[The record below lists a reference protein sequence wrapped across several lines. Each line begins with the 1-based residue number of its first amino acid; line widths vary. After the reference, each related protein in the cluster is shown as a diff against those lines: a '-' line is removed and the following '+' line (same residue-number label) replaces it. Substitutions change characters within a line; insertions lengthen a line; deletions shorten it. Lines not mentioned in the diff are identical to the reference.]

1 MSTERKKSRRENP
14 LVSLA
19 VNIVIPVI
27 ILVRFSGEDQLG
39 PVNGLLVALA
49 FPVGYGLYDFI
60 VRRGFNPYSMLGFA
74 SVLLTGG
81 IGLLKLPVEW
91 LAIKEA
97 AIPFIICVAVVVS
110 MRTPYPLVK
119 TIMHKVIN
127 VERVYEALERRQSVE
142 AYERRVVTATY
153 MIAFGLL
160 VSTILNYVLARVVVV
175 SEPGTTAFNEELGR
189 MTALSF
195 PVITVPSITIL
206 GNCAILPRQRDHERD
221 GTGVPGHLQDDRGR
235 RMNLIIAGC
244 EYSGTTTLAN
254 GIAEWA
260 RRTMGGTQEIHDHFK
275 IPHIATYRIG
285 PPAEPSD
292 RRGIATD
299 HGVDAEDEGDG
310 PAAEHELPHAQ
321 HVPGG
326 RLHRRRLPHRG
337 RGVCGS
343 VLRLRA
349 REGAAGWA
357 CGRSMPDTSRRSSF
371 RRRRTPCSSASR
383 PRRT

>member
-142 AYERRVVTATY
+142 AYERRVATATY

-160 VSTILNYVLARVVVV
+160 VSTVLNYVLARVVVV

-195 PVITVPSITIL
+195 SGHHGTL
-206 GNCAILPRQRDHERD
+206 DNYFGNCAILPRQRHHQRD
-221 GTGVPGHLQDDRGR
+221 GTGVPGNLQDDRGR

-244 EYSGTTTLAN
+244 EYFG
-254 GIAEWA
+254 E
-260 RRTMGGTQEIHDHFK
+260 RQ
-275 IPHIATYRIG
+275 
-285 PPAEPSD
+285 
-292 RRGIATD
+292 
-299 HGVDAEDEGDG
+299 
-310 PAAEHELPHAQ
+310 
-321 HVPGG
+321 
-326 RLHRRRLPHRG
+326 RLPT
-337 RGVCGS
+337 
-343 VLRLRA
+343 
-349 REGAAGWA
+349 E
-357 CGRSMPDTSRRSSF
+357 
-371 RRRRTPCSSASR
+371 
-383 PRRT
+383 

>member
-1 MSTERKKSRRENP
+1 MSVERKKSRRENP

-27 ILVRFSGEDQLG
+27 ILVRFSGEGQLGPLNDLLLALRGLNWGLVMDHLQLG

-60 VRRGFNPYSMLGFA
+60 VRRGFNPYSMLGFV

-127 VERVYEALERRQSVE
+127 VERVYEALNRRESVE
-142 AYERRVVTATY
+142 AYERRVTAATY

-160 VSTILNYVLARVVVV
+160 VSTVLNYVLARVVVV

-195 PVITVPSITIL
+195 PVITIPSISIL
-206 GNCAILPRQRDHERD
+206 AFALYYLASGITKE
-221 GTGVPGHLQDDRGR
+221 TGLEFQD
-235 RMNLIIAGC
+235 IFK
-244 EYSGTTTLAN
+244 TT
-254 GIAEWA
+254 
-260 RRTMGGTQEIHDHFK
+260 Q
-275 IPHIATYRIG
+275 
-285 PPAEPSD
+285 
-292 RRGIATD
+292 
-299 HGVDAEDEGDG
+299 DE
-310 PAAEHELPHAQ
+310 E
-321 HVPGG
+321 
-326 RLHRRRLPHRG
+326 
-337 RGVCGS
+337 
-343 VLRLRA
+343 
-349 REGAAGWA
+349 
-357 CGRSMPDTSRRSSF
+357 
-371 RRRRTPCSSASR
+371 
-383 PRRT
+383 

>member
-142 AYERRVVTATY
+142 AYERGDGGHVHDRVRA
-153 MIAFGLL
+153 
-160 VSTILNYVLARVVVV
+160 ARVYG
-175 SEPGTTAFNEELGR
+175 PELRAG
-189 MTALSF
+189 
-195 PVITVPSITIL
+195 
-206 GNCAILPRQRDHERD
+206 
-221 GTGVPGHLQDDRGR
+221 
-235 RMNLIIAGC
+235 AGC
-244 EYSGTTTLAN
+244 GGERAGDDGIQRGAWTHDGAELSGHHGTVDNHPRFALYYLGSGITKETGLEFQDIFKTT
-254 GIAEWA
+254 G
-260 RRTMGGTQEIHDHFK
+260 D
-275 IPHIATYRIG
+275 
-285 PPAEPSD
+285 
-292 RRGIATD
+292 
-299 HGVDAEDEGDG
+299 DE
-310 PAAEHELPHAQ
+310 
-321 HVPGG
+321 
-326 RLHRRRLPHRG
+326 
-337 RGVCGS
+337 
-343 VLRLRA
+343 
-349 REGAAGWA
+349 
-357 CGRSMPDTSRRSSF
+357 
-371 RRRRTPCSSASR
+371 
-383 PRRT
+383 

>member
-39 PVNGLLVALA
+39 PVNGLLLALA
-49 FPVGYGLYDFI
+49 FPVGYGLYDLIARGGFDPVRLFRAL
-60 VRRGFNPYSMLGFA
+60 VRRKRPYDFIHWRRFNLYSILGFV

-97 AIPFIICVAVVVS
+97 AIPFIICAAVVIS

-127 VERVYEALERRQSVE
+127 VERVYEALNRRQSIE
-142 AYERRVVTATY
+142 AYERRVDAATY

-160 VSTILNYVLARVVVV
+160 VSTVLNYVLARVVVV

-206 GNCAILPRQRDHERD
+206 AFALYYLASGITKE
-221 GTGVPGHLQDDRGR
+221 TGLEFQDIFKTAQDD
-235 RMNLIIAGC
+235 
-244 EYSGTTTLAN
+244 E
-254 GIAEWA
+254 
-260 RRTMGGTQEIHDHFK
+260 
-275 IPHIATYRIG
+275 
-285 PPAEPSD
+285 
-292 RRGIATD
+292 
-299 HGVDAEDEGDG
+299 
-310 PAAEHELPHAQ
+310 
-321 HVPGG
+321 
-326 RLHRRRLPHRG
+326 
-337 RGVCGS
+337 
-343 VLRLRA
+343 
-349 REGAAGWA
+349 
-357 CGRSMPDTSRRSSF
+357 
-371 RRRRTPCSSASR
+371 
-383 PRRT
+383 

>member
-1 MSTERKKSRRENP
+1 MSAERKKSRRENP

-127 VERVYEALERRQSVE
+127 VERVYGALDRRQSVE
-142 AYERRVVTATY
+142 AYERRVTAATY

-160 VSTILNYVLARVVVV
+160 VSTVLNYVLARVVVV

-206 GNCAILPRQRDHERD
+206 GIALYYLGSGITKE
-221 GTGVPGHLQDDRGR
+221 TGLEFQD
-235 RMNLIIAGC
+235 IFK
-244 EYSGTTTLAN
+244 TT
-254 GIAEWA
+254 G
-260 RRTMGGTQEIHDHFK
+260 D
-275 IPHIATYRIG
+275 
-285 PPAEPSD
+285 
-292 RRGIATD
+292 
-299 HGVDAEDEGDG
+299 DE
-310 PAAEHELPHAQ
+310 
-321 HVPGG
+321 
-326 RLHRRRLPHRG
+326 
-337 RGVCGS
+337 
-343 VLRLRA
+343 
-349 REGAAGWA
+349 
-357 CGRSMPDTSRRSSF
+357 
-371 RRRRTPCSSASR
+371 
-383 PRRT
+383 